1 MSVEAFL
8 ILLTS
13 LSAVSS
19 LITEGLKKALHGYN
33 YNPNILV
40 AVVSV
45 ITGCGGTAGYYVY
58 KGFIFT
64 DMLIITMVLMAIAV
78 WLIAMVGYDKVIQT
92 IKLFG
97 GGK

>member
-19 LITEGLKKALHGYN
+19 LITEGLKKALHGCK

-40 AVVSV
+40 AIVSIV
-45 ITGCGGTAGYYVY
+45 TGCGGTAIYYIY
-58 KGFIFT
+58 NGFIFT
-64 DMLIITMVLMAIAV
+64 DMLVITMILMAIAV